1 MATEWTAVR
10 MSKELYERLVDRRE
24 ETNLPIAAMVRVAV
38 EKYLEPGSDSKLFLK
53 MLRENL
59 DFADEVREI
68 ILKEKEIPRD

>member
-1 MATEWTAVR
+1 

-24 ETNLPIAAMVRVAV
+24 ETNSPISSMVRVAV

-59 DFADEVREI
+59 DFADEVRGI
-68 ILKEKEIPRD
+68 ILQSNK